1 MPKKASPEAPRR
13 CSFCKRKEADVA
25 RLIAGQPG
33 VAICDECIDLC
44 YEMLQGEDQ
53 GVLFSDLPTFGH
65 RPTLPPK
72 EIYRKLNEYVVGQ
85 ERAKRVLSVA
95 VYNHYKRIAHRP
107 RAGDPDL
114 EKSNILL

>member
-1 MPKKASPEAPRR
+1 MPRKATPEVKR
-13 CSFCKRKEADVA
+13 CSFCKRKEEDVA

-33 VAICDECIDLC
+33 VAICDECVDLC
-44 YEMLQGEDQ
+44 HEMLQGADQ
-53 GVLFSDLPTFGH
+53 GVLFEDLVTFGP

-72 EIYRKLNEYVVGQ
+72 EIYTRLDEYVVGQ

-107 RAGDPDL
+107 RPGDPDL
-114 EKSNILL
+114 EKSNI